1 MKWYLGLWIGKLSDL
16 LVHLFFEISLLA
28 ISLPTIPV
36 TPKIMATLFAAASVP
51 LLDFFIKKIIP
62 TLYLSLKYNLY
73 YFLIYLLK

>member
-1 MKWYLGLWIGKLSDL
+1 
-16 LVHLFFEISLLA
+16 LFFEISLLA

-62 TLYLSLKYNLY
+62 TLYLSLSI
-73 YFLIYLLK
+73 IYIIF